1 MLHDEAASPEKK
13 ESKRKR
19 EEEGKKERQSRQKRK
34 PSKKAALQ
42 VSEERPCAR
51 EIAGFFSFGGFVSL
65 LVEEPCILESANWLH
80 GLACFALFAFL
91 PVGYSSCKEDGLPS
105 RGRKAKTTSRL
116 LQGLKASF

>member
-1 MLHDEAASPEKK
+1 MTKQHRL
-13 ESKRKR
+13 KRKKAR
-19 EEEGKKERQSRQKRK
+19 ERERKKARKRGKARQKRK

-51 EIAGFFSFGGFVSL
+51 EMAFFFRFGGFVSL

-80 GLACFALFAFL
+80 GLACFALIAFL

-105 RGRKAKTTSRL
+105 RGRKAKAASRL